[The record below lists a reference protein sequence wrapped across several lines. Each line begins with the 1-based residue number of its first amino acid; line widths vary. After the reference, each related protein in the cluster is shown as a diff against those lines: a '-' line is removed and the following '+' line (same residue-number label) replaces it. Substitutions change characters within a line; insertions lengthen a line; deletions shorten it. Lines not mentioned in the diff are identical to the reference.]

1 MLGRLI
7 TLTYLNLTVWVNIWG
22 IGGGGLGYKS
32 VPKVKENILDLVL
45 GLNFPQLNLK

>member
-1 MLGRLI
+1 MLI
-7 TLTYLNLTVWVNIWG
+7 TLTRVNLTAWVNTAVLVVG
-22 IGGGGLGYKS
+22 EEKGYKS